1 MYYIV
6 EENTEGEPV
15 LEINIGKYKEGE
27 IVLEGELDIGK
38 YEEWEIVLEGVLDI
52 GKKREG
58 ELVLEGELN
67 IGKDCRRL
75 KTKTSRIAMVE
86 QH

>member
-38 YEEWEIVLEGVLDI
+38 
-52 GKKREG
+52 KREG
-58 ELVLEGELN
+58 ELVLEGGLN

>member
-6 EENTEGEPV
+6 EENTEGELV

-27 IVLEGELDIGK
+27 IVLEGE
-38 YEEWEIVLEGVLDI
+38 LDI